1 MRQSL
6 SFSWLLLF
14 SAVVVISS
22 YFHYG
27 FLQPSHTSS
36 NRVTT
41 ASRSALCEVL
51 RTIIRFDVKF
61 AYRNVI
67 VRGSRSD
74 DAPFS
79 TDIDRIGEHSSGL
92 IGDDD
97 PYMQSLNA
105 VQRSI
110 VSADLRNIRVQAG
123 PGSGKTR

>member
-6 SFSWLLLF
+6 SFSWLLQF

-27 FLQPSHTSS
+27 FLQPSHTS

-51 RTIIRFDVKF
+51 RSIIRSDVKF

-92 IGDDD
+92 ISDDD